1 MDKRKIMKKAVELAK
16 TFVGDWIARMA
27 LALKMVWA
35 EAKAVVANETGAI
48 NAKAKEGYKVV
59 KLGDFEMEQEEV
71 LEVEGP
77 KRKWIRKGTIEI
89 TRETE
94 KAIQVEM
101 RYTEIYRLYRQ
112 NGELRREKTED
123 KKYIEWLPK
132 SQIELQNGYIF
143 VKDWIAKEKMIGV
156 FAN

>member
-1 MDKRKIMKKAVELAK
+1 MDKRKIMKKAVELAR
-16 TFVGDWIARMA
+16 TMVGDWIARMS

-35 EAKAVVANETGAI
+35 EAKKVVANEVGAI
-48 NAKAKEGYKVV
+48 NVKEGYKAV
-59 KLGDFEMEQEEV
+59 KIGEFEMEQV
-71 LEVEGP
+71 LEGP

-101 RYTEIYRLYRQ
+101 RYTEIYHLYKSS
-112 NGELRREKTED
+112 GELRREKTED

-132 SQIELQNGYIF
+132 SQIEVQDGYIF
-143 VKDWIAKEKMIGV
+143 VKDWIAKEKMIGI
-156 FAN
+156 FA

>member
-1 MDKRKIMKKAVELAK
+1 MDKRKIMKKAVELAR
-16 TFVGDWIARMA
+16 TMVGDWIARMS

-35 EAKAVVANETGAI
+35 EAKKVVANEVGAI
-48 NAKAKEGYKVV
+48 NVKEGYKPV

-71 LEVEGP
+71 LEGP

-112 NGELRREKTED
+112 NGELRREEEKTE
-123 KKYIEWLPK
+123 KYIEWLPK
-132 SQIELQNGYIF
+132 SQVETQNGYIF
-143 VKDWIAKEKMIGV
+143 VKDWIAKEKMIGI

>member
-16 TFVGDWIARMA
+16 QMIGDWVARMA

-35 EAKAVVANETGAI
+35 EAKKVVANEIGAI
-48 NAKAKEGYKVV
+48 NAKEGYKAV
-59 KLGDFEMEQEEV
+59 KLGDFETEQEET
-71 LEVEGP
+71 LMFGS

-94 KAIQVEM
+94 KAIQVQMVYVE
-101 RYTEIYRLYRQ
+101 TYRNYKP

-132 SQIELQNGYIF
+132 SQIEVQDGYIF
-143 VKDWIAKEKMIGV
+143 VKDWLTKEKMIGI

>member
-16 TFVGDWIARMA
+16 QMIGDWAARMA

-35 EAKAVVANETGAI
+35 EAKKVVANEVGAI
-48 NAKAKEGYKVV
+48 NVKEGYKAV
-59 KLGDFEMEQEEV
+59 KLGDFETEQEED
-71 LEVEGP
+71 LQGP
-77 KRKWIRKGTIEI
+77 KRKWIRKGTIELL
-89 TRETE
+89 RETE

-101 RYTEIYRLYRQ
+101 RYTEIYRLYKS

-132 SQIELQNGYIF
+132 SQIEVQDGYIF
-143 VKDWIAKEKMIGV
+143 VKDWIAEEKMIGI
-156 FAN
+156 FAKRS

>member
-1 MDKRKIMKKAVELAK
+1 MNKREIMKKAVELAK
-16 TFVGDWIARMA
+16 QMVGDWVARMA
-27 LALKMVWA
+27 LSLKKVWA
-35 EAKAVVANETGAI
+35 EAKAVVANEVGAI
-48 NAKAKEGYKVV
+48 NAKEGYKVV
-59 KLGDFEMEQEEV
+59 KLGRFETEQEET
-71 LEVEGP
+71 LMFGS

-94 KAIQVEM
+94 KAIEIKM
-101 RYTEIYRLYRQ
+101 EYTETYRNYKP

-132 SQIELQNGYIF
+132 SQIEVQNGYIF
-143 VKDWIAKEKMIGV
+143 VKDWIAKEKMVGL

>member
-16 TFVGDWIARMA
+16 QMIGDWAARMA
-27 LALKMVWA
+27 LALKKVWA
-35 EAKAVVANETGAI
+35 EAKAVVANEVGAI
-48 NAKAKEGYKVV
+48 NAKEGYKAV
-59 KLGDFEMEQEEV
+59 KLGDFETEQEEI
-71 LEVEGP
+71 LIKGS

-94 KAIQVEM
+94 KAVQIEM
-101 RYTEIYRLYRQ
+101 KYTETYRNYKA
-112 NGELRREKTED
+112 NGELRREKTEA

-132 SQIELQNGYIF
+132 SQVELQNGYIF
-143 VKDWIAKEKMIGV
+143 VKDWLVKEKMIGI

>member
-1 MDKRKIMKKAVELAK
+1 MNKREIMKKAVELAK
-16 TFVGDWIARMA
+16 QMVGDWVARMA
-27 LALKMVWA
+27 LALKKVWA
-35 EAKAVVANETGAI
+35 EAKAVVANEVGAI
-48 NAKAKEGYKVV
+48 NAKEGYKTV
-59 KLGDFEMEQEEV
+59 KLGYFETEQEET
-71 LEVEGP
+71 LMFGS

-94 KAIQVEM
+94 KAIEVEM
-101 RYTEIYRLYRQ
+101 KYTETYRNYKP

-132 SQIELQNGYIF
+132 SQIEVQDGYIF
-143 VKDWIAKEKMIGV
+143 VKDWLTKAKMIGI

>member
-16 TFVGDWIARMA
+16 QMIGDWAARMA

-35 EAKAVVANETGAI
+35 EVKAVVANETGAI

-71 LEVEGP
+71 LEGP

-101 RYTEIYRLYRQ
+101 RYTEIYRLYKT
-112 NGELRREKTED
+112 NGELRREEEKTE
-123 KKYIEWLPK
+123 KYIEWLPK
-132 SQIELQNGYIF
+132 RQVETQNGYIF
-143 VKDWIAKEKMIGV
+143 VKDWIAKEKMIGI

>member
-1 MDKRKIMKKAVELAK
+1 MDKRKIMKKAVELAR
-16 TFVGDWIARMA
+16 TMIGDWIARMA

-35 EAKAVVANETGAI
+35 EAKKLVANEVGAI
-48 NAKAKEGYKVV
+48 NAKEGYKVV
-59 KLGDFEMEQEEV
+59 KLGDFETEQEET
-71 LEVEGP
+71 LIYGS
-77 KRKWIRKGTIEI
+77 KRQWIRKGTIEI

-101 RYTEIYRLYRQ
+101 RYTETYRNYKPS
-112 NGELRREKTED
+112 GELRREKTED
-123 KKYIEWLPK
+123 QKYIEWLPK

-143 VKDWIAKEKMIGV
+143 VKDWIAKEKMIGI

>member
-16 TFVGDWIARMA
+16 QMIGDWVARMA
-27 LALKMVWA
+27 LALKKVWA
-35 EAKAVVANETGAI
+35 EAKAVVANEVGAI
-48 NAKAKEGYKVV
+48 NVKEGYKVV
-59 KLGDFEMEQEEV
+59 KLGEFETEQEET
-71 LEVEGP
+71 LIKGS

-101 RYTEIYRLYRQ
+101 RYTEIYHLYKS
-112 NGELRREKTED
+112 NGELRREKTEA

-132 SQIELQNGYIF
+132 SQIEVQDGYIF
-143 VKDWIAKEKMIGV
+143 VKDWIAKEKMIGI
-156 FAN
+156 FAEA